1 MKKIIIIVSILF
13 LSITS
18 YANTPIHHE
27 LSTTIEL
34 NTSTLV
40 VHDVIT
46 FNIENGI
53 KTLQFKLHHNLVI
66 EKNKRIKKI
75 QSNITS
81 QDIGMDK
88 DDVSKKNALKLNVY
102 QIKLP
107 RKTSGKYK
115 IAINYSGKI
124 ESPVKQS
131 AENYARGFSESA
143 GIIFEKGVYLAG
155 STYWVPTFEEQM
167 VTFNLTTTL
176 PKDWRVVTTGQRTQD
191 TTNAA
196 NTTNNNKHIDTW
208 ESPTPQEEIFLI
220 AAAFKQYSYSMGN
233 VEAMA
238 FLRTPDEGLANRYLE
253 TTAQYMEMYRKLIGP
268 YPYTKFALVENF
280 WETGYGMPSFTLLGE
295 KIIRFPFILHSSYP
309 HELLHNWWGN
319 SVYVDFGEGNWC
331 EGLTAY
337 MADHLIKE
345 QRSQGEEYRRA
356 TLQKFTNFV
365 NKKNDFP
372 LNKFL
377 SRHDA
382 ASEAIGYGKTLMVN
396 HMLRQ
401 KVGDENFI
409 KAYQQFNRDNKFKRA
424 SFDDIRHAFENTT
437 DQKLDWY
444 FKQWVDRKGAPSLT
458 ITDVKIQTI
467 RGQNTL
473 TFTLNQIQEEDAFS
487 LDVPLAIVTDKGTS
501 EQSVIMDNKS
511 QSYSIGVDGKVLKVQ
526 IDPHFDVFRT
536 LDPRESPPAFTKAY
550 GADKTTI
557 ILPAKTD
564 KRYALYQDLATKWS
578 QAKTDKF
585 KIIAQEDIETLPI
598 NQGVMILGLEN
609 KFSTVVNTALK
620 QYDSTLNPAS
630 VNYGKRT
637 LKTDNNSFFIA
648 VANPKN
654 AAQTITLLSIG
665 NDAAVDGLV
674 RKLPHYGKYSYL
686 AFEGDEPSNI
696 AKGNW
701 QITDSPLIYAFDK
714 NAKVELKKRQ
724 SLATLAPV
732 FSAKRM
738 MKTVNYLAD
747 DKLKGREIGSPE
759 LDEAANY
766 IAEKFKQYGLKEGDD
781 NSYLQTW
788 TQDVKDR
795 KKIRLTNV
803 IGVIPGINADMS
815 EAVVLSAHYDH
826 LGMGWPNHKSGNQGK
841 IHNGA
846 DDNASGVAVML
857 EIAKTLGKTAKPAR
871 TIIFVAFTG
880 EEAGLIGSNH
890 FVKEYLKNKKL
901 FANLNIDTVGRLL
914 NNKLMVLNANTA
926 REWKFIFMG
935 TDFTTGVS
943 SQLVTQ
949 ELDASDQVSF
959 INEKIPAVQLFY
971 TGIKSDYH
979 VPEDTSDKIDSD
991 GLIKVASVAK
1001 EIIEYLAQRKDPM
1014 PFTGKGAPAHGSEKI
1029 TNPTTRKASTGSM
1042 PDFAYS
1048 GIGVR
1053 IAGIADNSPA
1063 TKAGLKTGDIII
1075 GFNGNNIQN
1084 LKDYSNQL
1092 KAHKPDDVVN
1102 ITIMRG
1108 KSEKTLSLKLGTR

>member
-1 MKKIIIIVSILF
+1 MKKLIFVSSFIFALNVC
-13 LSITS
+13 
-18 YANTPIHHE
+18 ANTPVHHE
-27 LSTTIEL
+27 ITATIQPNQSLLSVEDEMTIL
-34 NTSTLV
+34 VGKST
-40 VHDVIT
+40 
-46 FNIENGI
+46 
-53 KTLQFKLHHNLVI
+53 KTLQFKLHHNLI
-66 EKNKRIKKI
+66 IKKNKLIKKI
-75 QSNITS
+75 KSNVDS

-88 DDVSKKNALKLNVY
+88 DDVNEDSALKLNVY
-102 QIKLP
+102 QIQLP
-107 RKTSGKYK
+107 RNTGEEFK
-115 IAINYSGKI
+115 ISVSYSGKI

-155 STYWVPTFEEQM
+155 STYWVPTFDEQL
-167 VTFNLTTTL
+167 VTFNLTTTV
-176 PKDWRVVTTGQRTQD
+176 PKDWRVVTTGQRSKDKTD
-191 TTNAA
+191 
-196 NTTNNNKHIDTW
+196 NTTHTYTW
-208 ESPTPQEEIFLI
+208 NSPTPQEEVFLI
-220 AAAFKQYSYSMGN
+220 AAAFSQYSYSMGN

-238 FLRTPDEGLANRYLE
+238 FLRTPDEGLANKYLE

-319 SVYVDFGEGNWC
+319 SVYVDFDNGNWC

-345 QRSQGEEYRRA
+345 QRHQGEEYRRA

-365 NKKNDFP
+365 NKQNDFP
-372 LNKFL
+372 LNKFI

-382 ASEAIGYGKTLMVN
+382 ASEAIGYGKTLMLN

-401 KVGDENFI
+401 KVGDEDFI
-409 KAYQQFNRDNKFKRA
+409 KSYQQFNRDNKFKRA
-424 SFDDIRHAFENTT
+424 SFDDIRQAFESTT

-444 FKQWVDRKGAPSLT
+444 FKQWIDRTGAPSLT
-458 ITDVKIQTI
+458 ISDVKKRSV

-473 TFTLNQIQEEDAFS
+473 TFTLNQIQEDNAFS
-487 LDVPLAIVTDKGTS
+487 LDIPLAIVTGKGTS
-501 EQSVIMDNKS
+501 EQTVSMDNKT
-511 QSYSIGVDGKVLKVQ
+511 QSYNLAVDGEVLKIQ

-557 ILPAKTD
+557 ILPAKTN

-578 QAKTDKF
+578 QTKADKF
-585 KIIAQEDIETLPI
+585 EILAQNDLIKLPT
-598 NQGVMILGLEN
+598 NQAVMILGLDN
-609 KFSTVVNTALK
+609 KFSTVVNKALK
-620 QYDSTLNPAS
+620 QYNSNISPATVS
-630 VNYGKRT
+630 YSNRII
-637 LKTDNNSFFIA
+637 KTNDNSFFIA

-654 AAQTITLLSIG
+654 IAQTITLLSIG

-686 AFEGDEPSNI
+686 AFEGDEPTNI

-714 NAKVELKKRQ
+714 NAKVELEKRQ
-724 SLATLAPV
+724 ALATLAPV
-732 FSAKRM
+732 FSAKQM
-738 MKTVNYLAD
+738 MESVNYLAD
-747 DKLKGREIGSPE
+747 DKLKGRQLGSPE
-759 LDEAANY
+759 LDEAAQF
-766 IAEKFKQYGLKEGDD
+766 IAKKFKQYGLKAGG
-781 NSYLQTW
+781 NNGSYLQTW
-788 TQDVKDR
+788 AQDVKD
-795 KKIRLTNV
+795 KKNIHLSNV
-803 IGVIPGINADMS
+803 IGIIPGINSDLS
-815 EAVVLSAHYDH
+815 KAVVLSAHYDH
-826 LGMGWPNHKSGNQGK
+826 LGLGWPNHKSGNQGK

-857 EIAKTLGKTAKPAR
+857 ELARTLGKSAKPAR

-880 EEAGLIGSNH
+880 EEAGLIGSEY
-890 FVKEYLKNKKL
+890 FVKEYLKHNKI
-901 FANLNIDTVGRLL
+901 FANINIDTVGRLFD
-914 NNKLMVLNANTA
+914 NKLMVINANTA

-943 SQLVTQ
+943 SQIVTQ

-959 INEKIPAVQLFY
+959 IKAQIPAVQLFY
-971 TGIKSDYH
+971 AGIKSDYH
-979 VPEDTSDKIDSD
+979 VPADTADKIDSA

-1001 EIIEYLAQRKDPM
+1001 EIIEYLAERKDPM
-1014 PFTGKGAPAHGSEKI
+1014 PFTGKGASTQHSQAKAN
-1029 TNPTTRKASTGSM
+1029 TATRKASTGSM

-1048 GIGVR
+1048 GVGVK
-1053 IAGIADNSPA
+1053 IAGIADDSPA
-1063 TKAGLKTGDIII
+1063 AKAGLKTGDIII
-1075 GFNGNNIQN
+1075 GFNSNPIKN

-1092 KAHKPDDVVN
+1092 KAHQPGDTVEVTVTRDKQELTV
-1102 ITIMRG
+1102 ML
-1108 KSEKTLSLKLGTR
+1108 TLGAR